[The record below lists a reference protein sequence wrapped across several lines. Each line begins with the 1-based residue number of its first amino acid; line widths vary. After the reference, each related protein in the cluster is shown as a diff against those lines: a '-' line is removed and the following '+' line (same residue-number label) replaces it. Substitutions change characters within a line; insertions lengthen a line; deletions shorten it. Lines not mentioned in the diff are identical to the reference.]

1 MSENARTRWQA
12 RYEKSRV
19 REVDFTTLSG
29 LELEPA
35 YGTDDS
41 EWPGEFPFTRGLY
54 PTGYRGRSWT
64 IRQFAGFGN
73 AQQTNERYRM
83 ILGRGGGGLSVA
95 FDMPTLMG
103 RDSDDPKSLGE
114 VGHCGVAID
123 SAADMEV
130 LFDGI
135 DLGDVTTSMTI
146 SGPAVPVFC
155 MMIVAAERAGVDTG
169 KLNGT
174 LQTDIFKEYIAQKE
188 WIFGPEPHLRLI
200 GDLMEY
206 CAEKI
211 PAYKPLSVSG
221 YHIREAGS
229 TAAQELAFT
238 LADGFGYVELGLSRG
253 LDVDVFAPGLSFF
266 FDAHV
271 DFFEEIAKFRAAR
284 RIWARWMR
292 DVYGATTDKAQ
303 WLRFHTQTAGV
314 SLTAQQPYNNVVRT
328 GIEALSAVLGGTNSL
343 HTNALDE
350 TLALPSE
357 QAAEIA
363 LRTQQVIM
371 EETGVVNVADPLGG
385 SWYVE
390 ALTDRIEAEANAIF
404 DQILAMGGSTA
415 HLRPARADRRGRRSR
430 RVARSPAG
438 SCAASRTAG
447 SCPRSPRRRS
457 STRSSLEKGEKRIVG
472 VNCHTESV
480 THDLEIL
487 RVSHEVEVE
496 QVRVLAARRQAARRR
511 GRDGGAGRM
520 VDGGA
525 RRREHDRADARRGA
539 RRGDARRDL
548 RRAAGRVG
556 RVPRTGPVLS
566 RRRRSLGLAHDAAAV
581 LPPGRD
587 RPVRPQAPAPQPAA
601 GGTRGRRPA
610 AGGSSYAVEVT
621 EENFQA
627 TIESSMTAPV
637 LLVFYSPTRMPES
650 QQLADD
656 LVDAVDGV
664 RGPVPGRPGRHRRR
678 AGDRAGDADP
688 VDPAGGR
695 GPRRPSGAADPGR
708 AAARRAALRADHQV
722 MQQLTA
728 QGMTGRH
735 QPRVGRPSTPTAT
748 ASPTS
753 TRATPPP
760 RTRSATVTSTARSRS
775 TRSSSTPTPP
785 TPRPPPAWRWPRSC
799 SAPRASTSTPPGA
812 AAAANPDDVDAQT
825 MVADLDMLGG
835 HVEDAFNRLIELV
848 RRTSGDDRNQAR
860 EHLLGL
866 FGAVGND
873 DPRVLKG
880 RQSLA
885 SALF

>member
-1 MSENARTRWQA
+1 MDSRASYYLGMTENARTRWQA
-12 RYEKSRV
+12 RYDRSRV
-19 REVDFTTLSG
+19 READFTTLSG
-29 LELEPA
+29 LAVEPA
-35 YGTDDS
+35 YGTEDS

-54 PTGYRGRSWT
+54 PTGYRGRTWT

-123 SAADMEV
+123 SVADMEI

-155 MMIVAAERAGVDTG
+155 MMLVAAERAGVDTRT
-169 KLNGT
+169 LNGT

-188 WIFGPEPHLRLI
+188 WLFAPEPHLRLI

-206 CAEKI
+206 CAESI

-292 DVYGATTDKAQ
+292 DVYGATSEKAQ

-328 GIEALSAVLGGTNSL
+328 GIEALAAVLGGTNSL

-371 EETGVVNVADPLGG
+371 EETGVVNVAAPLGG

-404 DQILAMGGSTA
+404 DKILAMGGSTLTSA
-415 HLRPARADRRGRRSR
+415 QPERIAEAVGRGEWLVTRGLLRGIEEGWFMGEIAEAAFQYQ
-430 RVARSPAG
+430 VA
-438 SCAASRTAG
+438 
-447 SCPRSPRRRS
+447 
-457 STRSSLEKGEKRIVG
+457 LEKGEKKIVG
-472 VNCHTESV
+472 VNCHEESV

-496 QVRVLAARRQAARRR
+496 QVRTLQARRR
-511 GRDGGAGRM
+511 ARDEAAVTAAITRM
-520 VDGGA
+520 VDAA
-525 RRREHDRADARRGA
+525 RA
-539 RRGDARRDL
+539 
-548 RRAAGRVG
+548 
-556 RVPRTGPVLS
+556 
-566 RRRRSLGLAHDAAAV
+566 
-581 LPPGRD
+581 
-587 RPVRPQAPAPQPAA
+587 
-601 GGTRGRRPA
+601 
-610 AGGSSYAVEVT
+610 
-621 EENFQA
+621 EENLIEPMLDACRAEA
-627 TIESSMTAPV
+627 TLGEIC
-637 LLVFYSPTRMPES
+637 
-650 QQLADD
+650 D
-656 LVDAVDGV
+656 
-664 RGPVPGRPGRHRRR
+664 
-678 AGDRAGDADP
+678 
-688 VDPAGGR
+688 
-695 GPRRPSGAADPGR
+695 
-708 AAARRAALRADHQV
+708 ALRAEW
-722 MQQLTA
+722 
-728 QGMTGRH
+728 GEYRE
-735 QPRVGRPSTPTAT
+735 P
-748 ASPTS
+748 
-753 TRATPPP
+753 
-760 RTRSATVTSTARSRS
+760 AR
-775 TRSSSTPTPP
+775 
-785 TPRPPPAWRWPRSC
+785 
-799 SAPRASTSTPPGA
+799 
-812 AAAANPDDVDAQT
+812 
-825 MVADLDMLGG
+825 
-835 HVEDAFNRLIELV
+835 F
-848 RRTSGDDRNQAR
+848 
-860 EHLLGL
+860 
-866 FGAVGND
+866 
-873 DPRVLKG
+873 
-880 RQSLA
+880 
-885 SALF
+885 